1 MAKEAGKGKKKTNK
15 AAFEIEE
22 GLMRVPPQA
31 LDVEQSVLASI
42 FLDRDAMLLAVET
55 IEPSYF
61 YKNSHRIIYSAMLDL
76 FNNKT
81 EIDLL
86 TVTDMLQKK
95 KELDDIGGVYY
106 LTEIVN
112 STPTSA
118 NVEEHLNIIKEKAL
132 ARMLISGSTEIV
144 EKAYEQSEGLDELLD
159 FAEKKIYDISEK
171 RLTQSYS
178 DIKPIVHKTFE
189 RIDELYHSSQSGVTG
204 VDTGY
209 KRLNEMTAGFQ
220 NSDLIIIA
228 GRPSMGKT
236 ALALNFA
243 RNAAIDKGLSVGVF
257 SLEMSAEALVLRLLC
272 TEAGVNQ
279 MSVLRGKITRDEMT
293 RLTNNVD
300 KLTKA
305 PIYIDDSASMNVTEL
320 RAKARRLKIEKNIQL
335 LIIDYI
341 QLMEGSKGENRQQEI
356 THISRSIKGI
366 AKELDIPILALSQL
380 SRATETRDKSKKPQ
394 LSDLRESGAIEQ
406 DADVVMFVY
415 RPEYY
420 GIEVFED
427 NGMSTHNICEV
438 IIGKQRNGPTGDIR
452 LTFLKEYGK
461 FGELDMFHETGAFS
475 PANF

>member
-1 MAKEAGKGKKKTNK
+1 MAK
-15 AAFEIEE
+15 AAIEE
-22 GLMRVPPQA
+22 QLMRVPPQA
-31 LDVEQSVLASI
+31 LEVEQSVLASML
-42 FLDRDAMLLAVET
+42 LDKDAMLLSVEKVDET
-55 IEPSYF
+55 YF
-61 YKNSHRIIYSAMLDL
+61 YKSSHRIVYSAMIEL
-76 FNNKT
+76 FNNKI

-86 TVTDMLQKK
+86 TVTDMLQKRK
-95 KELDDIGGVYY
+95 QLEDIGGAYY

-132 ARMLISGSTEIV
+132 ARMLIKESTEII
-144 EKAYEQSEGLDELLD
+144 EKAYDQADTVDVLLD
-159 FAEKKIYDISEK
+159 FAEKKIFDISEK

-209 KRLNEMTAGFQ
+209 KQLNEMTAGFQ
-220 NSDLIIIA
+220 KSDLIIIA

-243 RNAAIDKGLSVGVF
+243 RNASLEHGFAVGFF

-272 TEAGVNQ
+272 TEAKVNQ
-279 MSVLRGKITRDEMT
+279 MSVLRGKITRDEMG

-300 KLTKA
+300 KLMKA
-305 PIYIDDSASMNVTEL
+305 PIYIDDSASLNVTEL
-320 RAKARRLKIEKNIQL
+320 RAKARRLKVEKNIQL
-335 LIIDYI
+335 LVIDYI

-356 THISRSIKGI
+356 THISRSIKAI
-366 AKELDIPILALSQL
+366 SKELNIPVLALSQL
-380 SRATETRDKSKKPQ
+380 SRATETRDKSRKPQ

-406 DADVVMFVY
+406 DADLVMFVY

-427 NGMSTHNICEV
+427 TGSSTHNMCEI

-461 FGELDMFHETGAFS
+461 FGDPDLFHDTGAFS
-475 PANF
+475 PGSF